1 MYHNNVGYIS
11 AYRDLPESGLWRD
24 PYQGGRLQ
32 NGIAALETGIA
43 VSKKLNS
50 RPNNRQ
56 PAQRGEQSN
65 AQVPGV
71 EYGVLD
77 ELVGYSIRRAQIR
90 IYQDFL
96 DALGPWSITPPRFS
110 AMTIIQSN
118 TDMKLTELANAMGIA
133 RSGAVEVVNSL
144 EKLGYATRTEST
156 VDKRAHALALT
167 DAGREALRGI
177 TQAIREHD
185 ARISA
190 RLTAAEQ
197 KELRRLLDSLG

>member
-1 MYHNNVGYIS
+1 MS
-11 AYRDLPESGLWRD
+11 R
-24 PYQGGRLQ
+24 
-32 NGIAALETGIA
+32 
-43 VSKKLNS
+43 KLSS
-50 RPNNRQ
+50 RPNNRR
-56 PAQRGEQSN
+56 PAQRGKQFD
-65 AQVPGV
+65 AQVPDV

-77 ELVGYSIRRAQIR
+77 ELIGYSIRRAQIR

-110 AMTIIQSN
+110 AMTIIQAN
-118 TDMKLTELANAMGIA
+118 ADMKLTELANAMGIA

-144 EKLGYATRTEST
+144 EKLGYAARAESRL
-156 VDKRAHALALT
+156 DKRAHALALT

-190 RLTAAEQ
+190 KLTADEQ